1 MIAHFQVEKMMLI
14 DSNIIIYAS
23 QGESPQI
30 GQLIREYDIAVSAVS
45 YVEVLGYHRLTE
57 ESRLF
62 LEAFFRIVEVLPI
75 SQVVLDRAVKL
86 RQIRRMSLG
95 DAIIAATA
103 LVYDRTLV
111 TRNIE
116 DFQWITELSILNPF
130 ED

>member
-1 MIAHFQVEKMMLI
+1 MMLI

-23 QGESPQI
+23 QVEYSQI
-30 GQLIREYDIAVSAVS
+30 RQFIREHDIAVSAVS
-45 YVEVLGYHRLTE
+45 YVEVLGYHLLTE

-62 LEAFFRIVEVLPI
+62 LEEFFRIVEVLPI
-75 SQVVLDRAVKL
+75 SQTVLDRAVTL

-130 ED
+130 EF

>member
-1 MIAHFQVEKMMLI
+1 MMLI
-14 DSNIIIYAS
+14 DSDIIIYAS

-30 GQLIREYDIAVSAVS
+30 GQLIREHDIAVSAVS
-45 YVEVLGYHRLTE
+45 YVQVLGYHRLTE

-62 LEAFFRIVEVLPI
+62 LEEFFRIVEVLPI
-75 SQVVLDRAVKL
+75 SQTVLDRAVTL

-116 DFQWITELSILNPF
+116 DFQWITELSIFNPF

>member
-1 MIAHFQVEKMMLI
+1 M
-14 DSNIIIYAS
+14 
-23 QGESPQI
+23 
-30 GQLIREYDIAVSAVS
+30 
-45 YVEVLGYHRLTE
+45 LGYHLLTE

-62 LEAFFRIVEVLPI
+62 LEEFFRIVEVLPI
-75 SQVVLDRAVKL
+75 SQTVLDRAVTL

-103 LVYDRTLV
+103 LVYDRILV

-130 ED
+130 EF

>member
-1 MIAHFQVEKMMLI
+1 MMLI

-23 QGESPQI
+23 QVEYSQI
-30 GQLIREYDIAVSAVS
+30 RQFIREHDIAVSAVS
-45 YVEVLGYHRLTE
+45 YVEVLGYHLLTE

-62 LEAFFRIVEVLPI
+62 LEEFFRIVEVLPI
-75 SQVVLDRAVKL
+75 SQTVLARAVTL

-103 LVYDRTLV
+103 LVYDRILV

-130 ED
+130 EF

>member
-1 MIAHFQVEKMMLI
+1 M
-14 DSNIIIYAS
+14 
-23 QGESPQI
+23 
-30 GQLIREYDIAVSAVS
+30 
-45 YVEVLGYHRLTE
+45 EVLGYHRLTE

-62 LEAFFRIVEVLPI
+62 LEEFFRIVEVLPI
-75 SQVVLDRAVKL
+75 SQTVLDRAVTL

-130 ED
+130 EF